1 MTQAS
6 PYPSEGAK
14 LLLERQRVADD
25 GERADYTASIYLP
38 DRRYDFDAR
47 LAMDGSA
54 ELSPREDNP
63 DPTPDPAIAKALTN
77 IAKSIARAA
86 KRKRDEGL
94 PPWPHRIN
102 RWRGPGRG

>member
-1 MTQAS
+1 MTSAS

-14 LLLERQRVADD
+14 LVLERAGISDD
-25 GERADYTASIYLP
+25 GERADYRASIYTP
-38 DRRYDFDAR
+38 EHRYDFDAA

-54 ELSPREDNP
+54 ELRPRGDAP
-63 DPTPDPAIAKALTN
+63 DADLVKTFTN

-94 PPWPHRIN
+94 PAWPHRIS